1 MKTFRLVNP
10 NNGRVI
16 SVKGS
21 DLREAQFM
29 AASDPKNHHGYFSSD
44 YKPAKTKSPMAKKS
58 TSKKRGYSAKRKTLS
73 SKRKTSK
80 KRVASITVI
89 KFRK

>member
-1 MKTFRLVNP
+1 
-10 NNGRVI
+10 
-16 SVKGS
+16 
-21 DLREAQFM
+21 
-29 AASDPKNHHGYFSSD
+29 
-44 YKPAKTKSPMAKKS
+44 MAKKS
-58 TSKKRGYSAKRKTLS
+58 TSKKRGYSAKRKTSS